1 VIHRIL
7 HVVSQQGQE
16 VEMATIGRGSEATR
30 SPRQRVR
37 CAAPG
42 CTTVTQSRRGYC
54 PAHIWLSQET
64 SADAMPDDRFA
75 ARAGQASEIELE
87 AVERRQAA
95 AAAFRQ
101 RLEAGDYRGLFGE
114 RLGELMAQAAA
125 DGGVTDELAVLRIV
139 MARLLAEEEDPVTL
153 AKAVS
158 RVAAVSIQAA
168 RAQRAINGQLAEGL
182 TDALTTI
189 LADLEAGSGV
199 G

>member
-1 VIHRIL
+1 
-7 HVVSQQGQE
+7 
-16 VEMATIGRGSEATR
+16 MATTGVGVGAPRFTR
-30 SPRQRVR
+30 KRVR
-37 CAAPG
+37 CKAPG
-42 CTTVTQSRRGYC
+42 CHAITRASAGYC
-54 PAHIWLSQET
+54 VAHRHLGT
-64 SADAMPDDRFA
+64 AHDAGGEEREESFTEQVE
-75 ARAGQASEIELE
+75 RE

-114 RLGELMAQAAA
+114 RLAELMAQAAA

-189 LADLEAGSGV
+189 LTELEAGSGV

>member
-1 VIHRIL
+1 
-7 HVVSQQGQE
+7 
-16 VEMATIGRGSEATR
+16 MATQDPGVGVTR
-30 SPRQRVR
+30 SPRKRVR
-37 CAAPG
+37 CQAPG
-42 CTTVTQSRRGYC
+42 CSTVTRSRRGYC
-54 PAHIWLSQET
+54 PAHAWLGREAAPGGR
-64 SADAMPDDRFA
+64 ADDPRS
-75 ARAGQASEIELE
+75 ARAEQASEIELE

-95 AAAFRQ
+95 AATFRQ

-114 RLGELMAQAAA
+114 RLGDLMAQAAA

-139 MARLLAEEEDPVTL
+139 MARLLVEEEDPVTL

-168 RAQRAINGQLAEGL
+168 RAQRAITGQLAEGL

-189 LADLEAGSGV
+189 LAELEAGSGV

>member
-1 VIHRIL
+1 
-7 HVVSQQGQE
+7 
-16 VEMATIGRGSEATR
+16 MATVGQGGEATR
-30 SPRQRVR
+30 SPTRRAR

-42 CTTVTQSRRGYC
+42 CTTVTRSRAGYC
-54 PAHIWLSQET
+54 PAHAWLGQEVAT
-64 SADAMPDDRFA
+64 LLSDDPLA
-75 ARAGQASEIELE
+75 ARAGQVSEIELE
-87 AVERRQAA
+87 AAERRQAA

-125 DGGVTDELAVLRIV
+125 DGGVSDELAVLRIV

-189 LADLEAGSGV
+189 LADLDAGSGLGV

>member
-1 VIHRIL
+1 
-7 HVVSQQGQE
+7 
-16 VEMATIGRGSEATR
+16 MATTSLER
-30 SPRQRVR
+30 SANRFPRKRVR
-37 CAAPG
+37 CKAPG

-64 SADAMPDDRFA
+64 NAEALPDDPLAVRT
-75 ARAGQASEIELE
+75 GQASEVELE
-87 AVERRQAA
+87 AMERRQAA

-114 RLGELMAQAAA
+114 RLGGLMAQAAA

>member
-1 VIHRIL
+1 
-7 HVVSQQGQE
+7 
-16 VEMATIGRGSEATR
+16 MATTR
-30 SPRQRVR
+30 PGAGAQRAARQRVR

-42 CTTVTQSRRGYC
+42 CMTVTQSQRGYC
-54 PAHIWLSQET
+54 PAHMWLSQGAGAGARPPVAIA
-64 SADAMPDDRFA
+64 S
-75 ARAGQASEIELE
+75 RAGQATEVELE

-189 LADLEAGSGV
+189 LAELEAGSGV
-199 G
+199 A